1 MRALWTIAGEGEQ
14 EDKVAE
20 IKADMKQTATPIN
33 RLQVSDLRY
42 GMVEY
47 LAIKKVR
54 RNFK

>member
-1 MRALWTIAGEGEQ
+1 
-14 EDKVAE
+14 
-20 IKADMKQTATPIN
+20 MKQTTTPIN

-47 LAIKKVR
+47 LAIKKVH

>member
-33 RLQVSDLRY
+33 RLQVSNLRY

-47 LAIKKVR
+47 LAIKKVH